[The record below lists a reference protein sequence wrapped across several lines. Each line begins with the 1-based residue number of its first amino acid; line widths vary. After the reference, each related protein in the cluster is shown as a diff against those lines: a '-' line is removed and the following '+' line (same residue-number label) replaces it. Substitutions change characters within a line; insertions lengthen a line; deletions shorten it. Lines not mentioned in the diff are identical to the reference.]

1 MPYQKRLKKTYGAIE
16 SRAQSGSDYKFGG
29 GGLDSTGDTNFTNNN
44 NNVSTFDVNYR
55 KYQLCIICLQHLL
68 LGKQFHHKFHKTF

>member
-16 SRAQSGSDYKFGG
+16 SRAQSGSDNKFGG

-44 NNVSTFDVNYR
+44 NNVSNFKARRHKYR
-55 KYQLCIICLQHLL
+55 LLL
-68 LGKQFHHKFHKTF
+68 LGKQFHPEFHETF

>member
-16 SRAQSGSDYKFGG
+16 SRAQSGSDNKFGG

-44 NNVSTFDVNYR
+44 NNVSNFDVNCR
-55 KYQLCIICLQHLL
+55 KYE
-68 LGKQFHHKFHKTF
+68 

>member
-16 SRAQSGSDYKFGG
+16 SRAQSGSDNKFGG

-44 NNVSTFDVNYR
+44 NNVSNFKARRHKYR
-55 KYQLCIICLQHLL
+55 LCMICLQHLL
-68 LGKQFHHKFHKTF
+68 LGKQFHPEFHETF

>member
-16 SRAQSGSDYKFGG
+16 SRGQSGSDYKFGG

-44 NNVSTFDVNYR
+44 NNVSNFQVSRHKNR
-55 KYQLCIICLQHLL
+55 LLQHLL
-68 LGKQFHHKFHKTF
+68 LGKQIHHKCHETF

>member
-44 NNVSTFDVNYR
+44 NNVSNF
-55 KYQLCIICLQHLL
+55 QLNR
-68 LGKQFHHKFHKTF
+68 HKNRLSFTSWKANSP

>member
-16 SRAQSGSDYKFGG
+16 SRAQSGSDYKIGG

-44 NNVSTFDVNYR
+44 NNVSNS
-55 KYQLCIICLQHLL
+55 
-68 LGKQFHHKFHKTF
+68 

>member
-16 SRAQSGSDYKFGG
+16 SRAQSGSDNKFGG

-44 NNVSTFDVNYR
+44 NNVSNFKARRHKYR
-55 KYQLCIICLQHLL
+55 LLQHLL
-68 LGKQFHHKFHKTF
+68 LGKQFHPEFHETF

>member
-44 NNVSTFDVNYR
+44 NNVSNFQVSRHKNR
-55 KYQLCIICLQHLL
+55 LLQHLL
-68 LGKQFHHKFHKTF
+68 LGKQLHHQFHETF

>member
-29 GGLDSTGDTNFTNNN
+29 GGLDSTGDTTFTNNN
-44 NNVSTFDVNYR
+44 NNVSNFDENIR
-55 KYQLCIICLQHLL
+55 KYRLCM
-68 LGKQFHHKFHKTF
+68 KRYTTFTSQKAITSYIL

>member
-16 SRAQSGSDYKFGG
+16 SRAQSGSDYKIGG

-44 NNVSTFDVNYR
+44 NNVSNFDVNYR
-55 KYQLCIICLQHLL
+55 KYQLCI
-68 LGKQFHHKFHKTF
+68 KR